1 MPPNFVSD
9 PQKIIREN
17 NSKQKETLLSLQQQ
31 SDELLEQ
38 SSLIQNR
45 PVYTSSSSS
54 TSISAD
60 TTNRNLS
67 ESTPDPVV
75 TDPVVAT
82 EVQSEPTQQQTFLNP
97 SDRVQGTL
105 REWFLL
111 KICTISES
119 LSKVSK
125 KMRSKH
131 INLFDKAEELRGQRN
146 LLAHEY
152 WQPAAVIDYKKV
164 WKTLTRMLPHE
175 ILPKLI
181 RAIEKEQRELGE
193 N

>member
-9 PQKIIREN
+9 PQKIIREK

-54 TSISAD
+54 TSTSAD
-60 TTNRNLS
+60 TTNTNLS

-82 EVQSEPTQQQTFLNP
+82 EVQSDPTQQQTFLNP

-152 WQPAAVIDYKKV
+152 GQPAAVIDHKKV